1 MIPVPDRSRS
11 QRGSAIVTPAS
22 REAIPAERMR
32 FAVVP
37 PDTRAADQ
45 LVHTMR
51 LVKAARFNAATRLE
65 RKQAVSL
72 FTQSMV
78 ALYFVGLAVFQA
90 VYIGQIPEASD
101 KLMTFIQLVSSVFTL
116 MLGLLE
122 AMNDYK
128 MKAHH
133 LHNCA
138 LAVSELAQELR
149 IARPSDPED
158 VQMYRRR
165 YNEILRVC
173 PVNHARIDF
182 LFAKLDAK
190 PGDHW
195 NRATLTVRYVLDVY
209 GLYAL
214 FLAVPPLIWWLH
226 Q

>member
-11 QRGSAIVTPAS
+11 QRGSAIVAPAP
-22 REAIPAERMR
+22 REAVPAERMR
-32 FAVVP
+32 LAVVP

-149 IARPSDPED
+149 IARPSDPEE

-195 NRATLTVRYVLDVY
+195 NRAALTTRYVLDVY
-209 GLYAL
+209 GLYTL